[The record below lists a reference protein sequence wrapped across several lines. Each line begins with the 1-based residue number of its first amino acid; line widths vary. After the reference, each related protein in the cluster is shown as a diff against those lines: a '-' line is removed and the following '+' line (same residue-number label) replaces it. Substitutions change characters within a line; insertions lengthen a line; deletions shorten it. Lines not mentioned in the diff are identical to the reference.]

1 MLQRKQS
8 LWMLLA
14 AACAVLTIKL
24 PFYTGTA
31 MDAAQGKMN
40 EKITASSNI
49 PLLILTVL
57 LVVVMLVN
65 IFNFKNRKLQLRIT
79 IGLILVS
86 LLDIFLFY
94 QASMK
99 SPIIGGTFALTSVLA
114 LAIPLLLVMAARGI
128 FKDQKLIKSADRL
141 R

>member
-24 PFYTGTA
+24 PFYTGPT
-31 MDAAQGKMN
+31 MDAAQGKVIEN
-40 EKITASSNI
+40 ITASSSI
-49 PLLILTVL
+49 PLLVLTVL

-65 IFNFKNRKLQLRIT
+65 IFNYKNRKLQLRIT

-99 SPIIGGTFALTSVLA
+99 PPISDGTFALTSVLA
-114 LAIPLLLVMAARGI
+114 LAIPLLLIMAARGI
-128 FKDQKLIKSADRL
+128 SKDQKLIKSADRL

>member
-24 PFYTGTA
+24 PFYTGPT
-31 MDAAQGKMN
+31 MDAAQGKVV
-40 EKITASSNI
+40 ETITASSSI

-65 IFNFKNRKLQLRIT
+65 IFTYKNRKLQLRIT

-99 SPIIGGTFALTSVLA
+99 SIIGGTFALTSVLA
-114 LAIPLLLVMAARGI
+114 LAIPLLLIMAARGI

>member
-24 PFYTGTA
+24 PFYTGYIV
-31 MDAAQGKMN
+31 DAAQGK
-40 EKITASSNI
+40 EAGKITASSSI

-86 LLDIFLFY
+86 LLNIFLFS
-94 QASMK
+94 QASMTP
-99 SPIIGGTFALTSVLA
+99 PIIGGTFALTSILA
-114 LAIPLLLVMAARGI
+114 LAIPLLLIMAARGI
-128 FKDQKLIKSADRL
+128 SKDQKLIKSADRL

>member
-1 MLQRKQS
+1 
-8 LWMLLA
+8 
-14 AACAVLTIKL
+14 
-24 PFYTGTA
+24 
-31 MDAAQGKMN
+31 MN

-128 FKDQKLIKSADRL
+128 IKDQKLIKSADRL

>member
-24 PFYTGTA
+24 PFSSGPSPS
-31 MDAAQGKMN
+31 QGKLI
-40 EKITASSNI
+40 EFVTASSYW
-49 PLLILTVL
+49 PLLLLTV
-57 LVVVMLVN
+57 VVVVVTLVN
-65 IFNFKNRKLQLRIT
+65 IFNYKNRKLQLRII

-94 QASMK
+94 QQTTK
-99 SPIIGGTFALTSVLA
+99 FLGGGTIAIWSILA
-114 LAIPLLLVMAARGI
+114 LAIPLLLIMAARGI
-128 FKDQKLIKSADRL
+128 SKDQKLIKSADRL

>member
-1 MLQRKQS
+1 
-8 LWMLLA
+8 MLLA

-24 PFYTGTA
+24 PFYTGPTI
-31 MDAAQGKMN
+31 DAAQGKVI

-49 PLLILTVL
+49 LLLILTVL
-57 LVVVMLVN
+57 LVVVILVN
-65 IFNFKNRKLQLRIT
+65 IFNYKNRKLQLRIT

-99 SPIIGGTFALTSVLA
+99 TIIGGTFALTSILA
-114 LAIPLLLVMAARGI
+114 LIIPLLLIMAARGI

>member
-24 PFYTGTA
+24 PFYTGVII
-31 MDAAQGKMN
+31 DAAQGKVS

-65 IFNFKNRKLQLRIT
+65 IFNYKNRKLQLRIT

-99 SPIIGGTFALTSVLA
+99 TIIGGTFALTSILA

-128 FKDQKLIKSADRL
+128 SKDQKLIKSADRL

>member
-1 MLQRKQS
+1 
-8 LWMLLA
+8 MLLA

-24 PFYTGTA
+24 PFYTGPTI
-31 MDAAQGKMN
+31 DAAQGKVV
-40 EKITASSNI
+40 EIITASSNI
-49 PLLILTVL
+49 PLLVLTVL
-57 LVVVMLVN
+57 LVVVLLVN
-65 IFNFKNRKLQLRIT
+65 IFNYKNRKLQLRIT

-99 SPIIGGTFALTSVLA
+99 TIIGGTFALTSILA
-114 LAIPLLLVMAARGI
+114 LIIPLLLIMAARGI

>member
-24 PFYTGTA
+24 PFYTGYTI
-31 MDAAQGKMN
+31 DTAQGKIV

-57 LVVVMLVN
+57 LVVVILVN

-94 QASMK
+94 EASMK
-99 SPIIGGTFALTSVLA
+99 SIIGGTFALTSVLA
-114 LAIPLLLVMAARGI
+114 LAMYPCC
-128 FKDQKLIKSADRL
+128 
-141 R
+141 

>member
-24 PFYTGTA
+24 PFYTGPT
-31 MDAAQGKMN
+31 MDAAQGKVV

-65 IFNFKNRKLQLRIT
+65 IFNYKNRKLQLRIT

-99 SPIIGGTFALTSVLA
+99 SIIGGTFALTSVLA

>member
-24 PFYTGTA
+24 PFYTGYTIDTA
-31 MDAAQGKMN
+31 LGKQPG
-40 EKITASSNI
+40 KITASSTI

-57 LVVVMLVN
+57 VVVVLLVN
-65 IFNFKNRKLQLRIT
+65 IFNYKNRKLQLRIT
-79 IGLILVS
+79 VGLILLS
-86 LLDIFLFY
+86 LLDIYLFY
-94 QASMK
+94 HASQ
-99 SPIIGGTFALTSVLA
+99 PISDGTFALTSVLA
-114 LAIPLLLVMAARGI
+114 LAIPLLLIMAARGI
-128 FKDQKLIKSADRL
+128 SKDQKLIKNADRL

>member
-1 MLQRKQS
+1 
-8 LWMLLA
+8 MLLA

-24 PFYTGTA
+24 PFYTGPTI
-31 MDAAQGKMN
+31 DAAQGKVI

-49 PLLILTVL
+49 LLLILTVL
-57 LVVVMLVN
+57 LVVVILVN
-65 IFNFKNRKLQLRIT
+65 IFNYKNRKLQLRIT

-99 SPIIGGTFALTSVLA
+99 TIIGGTFALTSVLA
-114 LAIPLLLVMAARGI
+114 LAIPLLLIMAARGI
-128 FKDQKLIKSADRL
+128 FKDQKLIKSTDRL

>member
-24 PFYTGTA
+24 PFYTGYTI
-31 MDAAQGKMN
+31 DAAQGK
-40 EKITASSNI
+40 EAGKITASSNI

-57 LVVVMLVN
+57 VVVVLLVN
-65 IFNFKNRKLQLRIT
+65 IFNYKNRKLQLRIT

-99 SPIIGGTFALTSVLA
+99 TISGGTFALTSVLA
-114 LAIPLLLVMAARGI
+114 LAIPLLLIMAARGI
-128 FKDQKLIKSADRL
+128 SKDQKLIKSAERL

>member
-24 PFYTGTA
+24 PFYTGPT
-31 MDAAQGKMN
+31 MDAAQGKVV

-65 IFNFKNRKLQLRIT
+65 IFNYKNRKLQLRIT

-99 SPIIGGTFALTSVLA
+99 TIIGGTFALTSVLA
-114 LAIPLLLVMAARGI
+114 LAIPLLLIMSARGI

>member
-24 PFYTGTA
+24 PFYTGPT
-31 MDAAQGKMN
+31 MDAAQGKVV
-40 EKITASSNI
+40 EVITASSNI

-65 IFNFKNRKLQLRIT
+65 IFNYKNRKLQLRIT

-99 SPIIGGTFALTSVLA
+99 TIIGGTFALTSVLA
-114 LAIPLLLVMAARGI
+114 LAIPLLLIMAARGI
-128 FKDQKLIKSADRL
+128 FKDHKLIKSADRL

>member
-24 PFYTGTA
+24 PFYTGAT
-31 MDAAQGKMN
+31 MDAAQGKMV

-99 SPIIGGTFALTSVLA
+99 SIIGGTFALTSVLA

-128 FKDQKLIKSADRL
+128 SKDQKLIKNADRL

>member
-1 MLQRKQS
+1 MLQRKQT

-14 AACAVLTIKL
+14 AACAVLTLKF
-24 PFYTGTA
+24 PFYTGPRI
-31 MDAAQGKMN
+31 DPVLGEIVDKINAAS
-40 EKITASSNI
+40 TI

-57 LVVVMLVN
+57 LVVVTLVN
-65 IFNFKNRKLQLRIT
+65 IFNYKNRKLQLRIT

-99 SPIIGGTFALTSVLA
+99 SINNGTYALASALA
-114 LAIPLLLVMAARGI
+114 LVIPLALVMAARGI
-128 FKDQKLIKSADRL
+128 FKDQKLIKSTDRL

>member
-1 MLQRKQS
+1 
-8 LWMLLA
+8 MLLA

-24 PFYTGTA
+24 PFYTGPTI
-31 MDAAQGKMN
+31 DAAQGKVV
-40 EKITASSNI
+40 EIITASSNI
-49 PLLILTVL
+49 PLLVLTVL
-57 LVVVMLVN
+57 LVVVLLVN
-65 IFNFKNRKLQLRIT
+65 IFNYKNRKLQLRIT

-99 SPIIGGTFALTSVLA
+99 TIIGGTFALTSVLA
-114 LAIPLLLVMAARGI
+114 LAIPLLLIMAARGI
-128 FKDQKLIKSADRL
+128 FKDQKLIKSTDRL

>member
-24 PFYTGTA
+24 PFYTGPT
-31 MDAAQGKMN
+31 MDAAQGKVIEN
-40 EKITASSNI
+40 ITASSSI

-65 IFNFKNRKLQLRIT
+65 IFNYKNRKLQLRIT

-99 SPIIGGTFALTSVLA
+99 SIIGGTFALTSVLA
-114 LAIPLLLVMAARGI
+114 LAIPLLLIMAARGI
-128 FKDQKLIKSADRL
+128 SKDQKLIKNADRL

>member
-24 PFYTGTA
+24 PFFTGFTIDTA
-31 MDAAQGKMN
+31 LGKQPG
-40 EKITASSNI
+40 KITASSNI

-65 IFNFKNRKLQLRIT
+65 IFNYKNRKLQLRIT

-94 QASMK
+94 QATK
-99 SPIIGGTFALTSVLA
+99 SISDGTFALSSVLA
-114 LAIPLLLVMAARGI
+114 LAIPLLLIMAARGI
-128 FKDQKLIKSADRL
+128 SKDQKLIKNADRL

>member
-24 PFYTGTA
+24 PFYTGPTI
-31 MDAAQGKMN
+31 DAAQGKVIEN
-40 EKITASSNI
+40 ITASSNI

-57 LVVVMLVN
+57 LVVVTLVN
-65 IFNFKNRKLQLRIT
+65 IFNYKNRKLQLRIT

-99 SPIIGGTFALTSVLA
+99 TIIGGTFALTSILA
-114 LAIPLLLVMAARGI
+114 LAIPLLLIMAARGI
-128 FKDQKLIKSADRL
+128 SKDQKLIKSAERL

>member
-24 PFYTGTA
+24 PFYTGPT
-31 MDAAQGKMN
+31 MDAAQGKVV

-65 IFNFKNRKLQLRIT
+65 IFNYKNRKLQLRIT

-99 SPIIGGTFALTSVLA
+99 TIIGGTFALTSVLA